1 MLKGQPKSLQRNAM
15 KKYFPKSIYDNYE
28 KVGFYSP
35 FKSFFTDQ
43 DMKFIKIYLKKC
55 KILKEFLK
63 NKIFKN

>member
-1 MLKGQPKSLQRNAM
+1 MLNGQPKSLQRNAM

-43 DMKFIKIYLKKC
+43 DMKFIKNYLKK
-55 KILKEFLK
+55 KSLKNFLK
-63 NKIFKN
+63 IKIFKN